1 MYAMTH
7 FISSRGAIFLA
18 PPSMTRKGLTQFLQP
33 PETLGADTGNPG
45 KRHVDPTVSGSRGLQ
60 VYNAP
65 RFNCDL
71 LRICANLKVIRL
83 VHSAT
88 SRACRVRFRH
98 R

>member
-1 MYAMTH
+1 MYAVTH
-7 FISSRGAIFLA
+7 SNFSRGAIF
-18 PPSMTRKGLTQFLQP
+18 PPSPSMTRKGLTLFLQS
-33 PETLGADTGNPG
+33 PETLEADTGNPG
-45 KRHVDPTVSGSRGLQ
+45 KWHADPVVSGSGGLQ

-71 LRICANLKVIRL
+71 LRICANLEAIRL

>member
-1 MYAMTH
+1 MYAVTRFH
-7 FISSRGAIFLA
+7 LFPRGDFSGASVDD
-18 PPSMTRKGLTQFLQP
+18 PQRSDSFLQP